1 MPPGSCGSTTLMRA
15 WMWMCYHLVPNTGDP
30 ASGQNRPLAVP
41 LALLLL
47 APRPSF
53 VARVPC
59 TALTHLLTTR
69 GWAFSF
75 SVSGCFQLSSCKCAQ
90 RAPLA
95 AALLAAALAPLVLA
109 PPQPR
114 RAAAP
119 PDADAPAGG
128 LEGAAARCA
137 ARRSAT
143 SASECRSAAGDDRAS
158 AAWASPLLGSTEPL
172 PAAGA
177 SASWLDLCDPIF

>member
-1 MPPGSCGSTTLMRA
+1 MMPPGSCGSTTLMRA
-15 WMWMCYHLVPNTGDP
+15 WTWMCYQLVPNTGDP
-30 ASGQNRPLAVP
+30 ASGHGPPRTSASRTPPQLRCAC
-41 LALLLL
+41 ALPGAD
-47 APRPSF
+47 APADNKGLGF
-53 VARVPC
+53 Q
-59 TALTHLLTTR
+59 L
-69 GWAFSF
+69 F
-75 SVSGCFQLSSCKCAQ
+75 SVWVFPAVFVQV
-90 RAPLA
+90 RAAGPLA

-137 ARRSAT
+137 RAPLRHLSVGVQVGCRRRPRF
-143 SASECRSAAGDDRAS
+143 CRMRRPPS
-158 AAWASPLLGSTEPL
+158 LGSTEPL